1 MQTSSAPNK
10 WLDILFLCSDLMSSA
25 RETASKSQKGNKSL
39 PSGHYKPLQ
48 LLLPTSL
55 ENKYFTEAC
64 TQTVLLLIRYLQ
76 QKKTNKH
83 GMG

>member
-1 MQTSSAPNK
+1 MQMSIAPNK

-39 PSGHYKPLQ
+39 ASGHYKPLQ

-55 ENKYFTEAC
+55 ESQYFTEAC
-64 TQTVLLLIRYLQ
+64 TQTVLLLISSAE
-76 QKKTNKH
+76 KKIQTWH
-83 GMG
+83 GLA